1 VLEGYDNVRGPGG
14 QTVFQDGKT
23 SRIIYHYYDAD
34 VRGEI
39 KFALGTLEWGQD
51 GWPKL
56 R

>member
-14 QTVFQDGKT
+14 QTVFEDQGVF
-23 SRIIYHYYDAD
+23 RMIYHYYDSD
-34 VRGEI
+34 VSGEI

-51 GWPKL
+51 GWPSL